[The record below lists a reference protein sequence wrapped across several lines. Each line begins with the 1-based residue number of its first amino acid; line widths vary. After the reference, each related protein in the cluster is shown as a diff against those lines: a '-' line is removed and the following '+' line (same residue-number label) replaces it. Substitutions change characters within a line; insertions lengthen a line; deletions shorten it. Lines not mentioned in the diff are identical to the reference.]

1 MSRTAPLNLVGAV
14 VVITG
19 GAQGIGFET
28 ARRFAGA
35 GANVVLIDVD
45 GRQLDGAV
53 ESIGRRC
60 AMGMVADVRDPEALA
75 AAVRQASNA
84 FGRVDV
90 IVANAG
96 ITPPTATLRNIELD
110 TFQRVL
116 DVNLVGVLN
125 TVRAGVDDVIASG
138 GHIQLIGSCA
148 AFSPGMGG
156 AAYMIS
162 KAGVEQLGR
171 ALRIELAPHGVSVGV
186 SYFGIVET
194 ALARGTLDD
203 DPLGQRIGAMLP
215 WPLNRRI
222 SAATAAAS
230 IVAAVRGRHATSV
243 VPRTWLPYSWLRG
256 IINPVLDRV
265 LPRDSDVAEIVRQLD
280 ARLDAPGRP

>member
-19 GAQGIGFET
+19 GAQGIGLET

-35 GANVVLIDVD
+35 GANVVLIDVN
-45 GRQLDGAV
+45 GRQLDDAV

-75 AAVRQASNA
+75 AAVRQASTA

-116 DVNLVGVLN
+116 DVNLVGALN

-194 ALARGTLDD
+194 ALARATLDD
-203 DPLGQRIGAMLP
+203 DPLGQRIGGMLP

-222 SAATAAAS
+222 SAATAAGS
-230 IVAAVRGRHATSV
+230 IVAAVRGRRATSV

-280 ARLDAPGRP
+280 APLDAPGHP

>member
-1 MSRTAPLNLVGAV
+1 MSHTAPLNLVGAV

-19 GAQGIGFET
+19 GAQGIGLET
-28 ARRFAGA
+28 ARRFAGT
-35 GANVVLIDVD
+35 GANVVLIDAD
-45 GRQLDGAV
+45 GRQLDRAV

-75 AAVRQASNA
+75 AAVRQASTA

-110 TFQRVL
+110 TFRRVL
-116 DVNLVGVLN
+116 DVNLVGALN
-125 TVRAGVDDVIASG
+125 TVRAGVDAVIASG

-171 ALRIELAPHGVSVGV
+171 ALRIELAPHGVSVGI

-194 ALARGTLDD
+194 ALARVTLDD
-203 DPLGQRIGAMLP
+203 DPIGKRIGGMLP

-222 SAATAAAS
+222 SAGTAASS
-230 IVAAVRGRHATSV
+230 IVAAVRGRRATSV

-280 ARLDAPGRP
+280 APLDASGRP

>member
-1 MSRTAPLNLVGAV
+1 MSRTAPMTLDGAV

-19 GAQGIGFET
+19 GAQGIGLGT

-45 GRQLDGAV
+45 GRQLDDAV
-53 ESIGRRC
+53 ESIGRSR
-60 AMGMVADVRDPEALA
+60 AMGVVADVRDPEALA
-75 AAVRQASNA
+75 GAVRHAATA
-84 FGRVDV
+84 FGHVDV

-96 ITPPTATLRNIELD
+96 ITPPTATLRNIELE

-116 DVNLVGVLN
+116 DVNLVGALN
-125 TVRAGVDDVIASG
+125 TVRAGVDAVIASG

-148 AFSPGMGG
+148 GFSPGMGG

-194 ALARGTLDD
+194 ALARATLDD
-203 DPLGQRIGAMLP
+203 DPLGQRIGGMLP

-222 SAATAAAS
+222 SAATAAGS
-230 IVAAVRGRHATSV
+230 IVEAVRGRRATSV

-265 LPRDSDVAEIVRQLD
+265 LPKDSDVAELVRQLD
-280 ARLDAPGRP
+280 APGRS

>member
-1 MSRTAPLNLVGAV
+1 MSRAPLNLVGAV

-19 GAQGIGFET
+19 GAQGIGLET

-45 GRQLDGAV
+45 GRQLDDAV
-53 ESIGRRC
+53 ESIGSRC

-75 AAVRQASNA
+75 AAVRQASTA

-116 DVNLVGVLN
+116 DVNLVGALN

-171 ALRIELAPHGVSVGV
+171 ALRIELAAHGVSVGV

-194 ALARGTLDD
+194 ALARATLDD
-203 DPLGQRIGAMLP
+203 DPLGQRIGGMLP

-230 IVAAVRGRHATSV
+230 IVAAVRGRQATSV
-243 VPRTWLPYSWLRG
+243 VPRTWLPYS
-256 IINPVLDRV
+256 
-265 LPRDSDVAEIVRQLD
+265 
-280 ARLDAPGRP
+280 